1 MSYEHLLTTDS
12 GPHHAIPFTR
22 DEIVQLL
29 KEDDRIP
36 LKDLGSFNKFSNI
49 LKSIYHFEFH
59 SKLEKIKNNYRYF
72 NPDHTLK
79 NLDDEI
85 DNNQFHECMQDI
97 EKLLTDANYT
107 PVTDNDIEISLSK
120 ESIFPASSEVNFN
133 DFSTYK
139 LFYQGESRGASKI
152 KRRIPFLKKIVRFEY
167 FNRVI
172 LLFRVKT
179 LSELDPNHK
188 ISDGLKPG
196 KLYLKYFRNIP
207 KIDLE
212 MIFPDPKPKMKL
224 SDKLQIGIPLGSGL
238 VIMLKEFVYD
248 PYITKSSSST
258 FDEGIGVLAFGML
271 FALFGYSYQT
281 YDQYR
286 ITKLNMLKE
295 ISQGLYFKDIGNNE
309 SVITALIDSAEE
321 EESKEALLAY
331 YFLLTAPA
339 PLTSLD
345 LDKIIEKWLKTK
357 SRKNINFQ
365 INDSLNKLKRLG
377 ILKVNNLGS
386 FSVLNVKDAL
396 HHLDRT
402 WDTYFD
408 YS

>member
-1 MSYEHLLTTDS
+1 MSYEHLLTTES

-22 DEIVQLL
+22 GEIVQLL

-36 LKDLGSFNKFSNI
+36 SEDVESFNKFSNI
-49 LKSIYHFEFH
+49 LNSIYHFEFH
-59 SKLEKIKNNYRYF
+59 SKLEKIKNTYKYF
-72 NPDHTLK
+72 SPDHALK
-79 NLDDEI
+79 NRDHAMDDS
-85 DNNQFHECMQDI
+85 QFHECMQDI
-97 EKLLTDANYT
+97 EKLLSDANYT
-107 PVTDNDIEISLSK
+107 LVPDNDIEISLSK

-152 KRRIPFLKKIVRFEY
+152 KRRIPLLKKIVRFEY

-179 LSELDPNHK
+179 LSELDPNQK
-188 ISDGLKPG
+188 ISDGLKLG
-196 KLYLKYFRNIP
+196 KFYLKYFRNIP
-207 KIDLE
+207 KLDLE

-238 VIMLKEFVYD
+238 IIMLKEFVYD
-248 PYITKSSSST
+248 PYIAKGSGSA
-258 FDEGIGVLAFGML
+258 FDEGIGVLVFGML
-271 FALFGYSYQT
+271 LALFGYSYQT

-321 EESKEALLAY
+321 EESKESLLAY

-339 PLTSLD
+339 PLNSVD
-345 LDKIIEKWLKTK
+345 LDKIIEEWLRTK
-357 SRKNINFQ
+357 SRKDINFQ
-365 INDSLNKLKRLG
+365 INDSLNKLNRLG
-377 ILKVNNLGS
+377 ILKVNNLG
-386 FSVLNVKDAL
+386 FLSVLNVKDAL
-396 HHLDRT
+396 HHLDQT
-402 WDTYFD
+402 WDTYFN